1 MTRRLGLALITLAAG
16 AALLLATTAPVPV
29 VIALVLLLAGV
40 AQLVALAASPDFIAG
55 DADGR

>member
-1 MTRRLGLALITLAAG
+1 VTRRLGLALITLAAG

-29 VIALVLLLAGV
+29 VVALVLLLAGV